1 MAIEECLHAFQTAKD
16 QISEQ
21 TKSWLGKREQ
31 SRMQALTVKAREL
44 KLGVNREICLREM
57 RETAYNIGRSER
69 ANEKNR
75 PAWYILYNTTNH
87 FLFHFLLLNQET
99 SYIQVK
105 NKLLLCVAGMVNLRR
120 RLALLSNR
128 VSWGAIV
135 S

>member
-1 MAIEECLHAFQTAKD
+1 MQNQTISLKIFHTINQKTFLYETDLRTLSSSSADPAVAIEECIHAFQTAKD

-31 SRMQALTVKAREL
+31 SRMQALAVKAREL

-75 PAWYILYNTTNH
+75 PAWYCITQPTIFCFTFCY
-87 FLFHFLLLNQET
+87 
-99 SYIQVK
+99 
-105 NKLLLCVAGMVNLRR
+105 
-120 RLALLSNR
+120 
-128 VSWGAIV
+128 
-135 S
+135 